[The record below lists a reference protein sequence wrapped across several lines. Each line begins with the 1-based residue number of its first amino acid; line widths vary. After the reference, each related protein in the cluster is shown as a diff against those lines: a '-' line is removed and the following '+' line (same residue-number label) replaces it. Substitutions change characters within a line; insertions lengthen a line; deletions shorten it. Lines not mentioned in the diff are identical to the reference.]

1 MKKRI
6 LWCGAAA
13 LLLAAV
19 FWAGYGFGASQ
30 SHTPGSADIPAA
42 VQEAPVSGEADA
54 LPPPA
59 PSAPPASGASTPES
73 PLSQPE
79 DEPPSLPG
87 KNPGSSSE
95 AMPRQEGNAAATA
108 SGALR
113 VEGARLV
120 DGDGRPVQ
128 LKGASTHGLAWFPGY
143 VNEACFRELHDR
155 WQMNAVRLAMYTA
168 ESGGYCSGGNREEL
182 KGLIRSGVEAA
193 ARQGMYAIID
203 WHILSD
209 GNPNLHLEDAKAF
222 FDEMSGEFAGCGHVL
237 YEICNEP
244 NGGTSWADI
253 KAYAE
258 EVIPVIRSHD
268 SDAVILVGTPE
279 WCQRIDEAAA
289 DPILGYD
296 NLMYTFHF
304 YAATHKEELRGR
316 LSRALDAGLPVFV
329 SEYGICDASGGG
341 AIDEKQAEQWLD
353 LLDERQVSWV
363 VWNLSNKQET
373 SALFQSSCNK
383 LFGFGE
389 EDLSSSGRWIYRRL
403 TGAVPASALSPD
415 ASPSSPAS
423 EPPSPSSAA
432 GPGDTAALTQ
442 GELELTVTLQESW
455 EAQGETVGRYEL
467 SIRNPTDSACGRWE
481 VSIPFEGPF
490 TLIDGWN
497 GDFSAREEVLHISS
511 RDYNG
516 AIPAGGSVSNIG
528 FIAAGAGPAAP

>member
-6 LWCGAAA
+6 LWCGAAV
-13 LLLAAV
+13 LLLGAI

-30 SHTPGSADIPAA
+30 SHTPGSVDIPAA
-42 VQEAPVSGEADA
+42 VQGAPVSGETDA

-59 PSAPPASGASTPES
+59 SSAPPTSGASTPEN

-79 DEPPSLPG
+79 NKPPSSPEKKPG
-87 KNPGSSSE
+87 FSSE

-113 VEGARLV
+113 VDGAHLV

-143 VNEACFRELHDR
+143 VNEACFRELRDR
-155 WQMNAVRLAMYTA
+155 WQMNVVRLAMYTA

-182 KGLIRSGVEAA
+182 KELIRSGVDAA

-209 GNPNLHLEDAKAF
+209 GNPNLHLEEAKAF
-222 FDEMSGEFAGCGHVL
+222 FDEMSGEFAGRGNVL

-258 EVIPVIRSHD
+258 EIIPVIRSHD
-268 SDAVILVGTPE
+268 SDAVILIGTPE

-329 SEYGICDASGGG
+329 SEYGICDASGSGS
-341 AIDEKQAEQWLD
+341 IDEKQAGQWLD
-353 LLDERQVSWV
+353 LLDKHQVSWV

-373 SALFQSSCNK
+373 SALFKSSCNK
-383 LFGFGE
+383 LSGFGG
-389 EDLSSSGRWIYRRL
+389 EDLSSSGQWIYQRL
-403 TGAVPASALSPD
+403 TGSIPASTP
-415 ASPSSPAS
+415 ASDSAQSSPAG
-423 EPPSPSSAA
+423 EAPPSVS
-432 GPGDTAALTQ
+432 TAAPGGATVFTQ
-442 GELELTVTLQESW
+442 EELELTITPQESW
-455 EAQGETVGRYEL
+455 EAQGEAVCRYEL
-467 SIRNPTDSACGRWE
+467 SIQNTTDSACGRWE
-481 VSIPFEGPF
+481 VSIPFESKF

-497 GDFSAREEVLHISS
+497 GDFSAQEEILHISS

-516 AIPAGGSVSNIG
+516 VIPAGGSVSNIG
-528 FIAAGAGPAAP
+528 FIAAGAKPATP